1 MQTFNSF
8 QISVFTLFSYVQTC
22 QVTDVHFR
30 PRGGGLSLDRAGL
43 EAAVD
48 WTPFCVN
55 LPPIVSS
62 TFCFTPTL
70 ESAGPRKPGAFR
82 GVSIETGAPSPPAGP
97 AVVLS
102 NVTVELE
109 DGKKPDVQRVEV

>member
-1 MQTFNSF
+1 MCKRVRSQMSIFDRS
-8 QISVFTLFSYVQTC
+8 
-22 QVTDVHFR
+22 
-30 PRGGGLSLDRAGL
+30 GGGLSLDRAGL
-43 EAAVD
+43 EAAAD
-48 WTPFCVN
+48 WTPFCAN

-62 TFCFTPTL
+62 TFCITPTL

-82 GVSIETGAPSPPAGP
+82 GVLIETGAPSPPAGP